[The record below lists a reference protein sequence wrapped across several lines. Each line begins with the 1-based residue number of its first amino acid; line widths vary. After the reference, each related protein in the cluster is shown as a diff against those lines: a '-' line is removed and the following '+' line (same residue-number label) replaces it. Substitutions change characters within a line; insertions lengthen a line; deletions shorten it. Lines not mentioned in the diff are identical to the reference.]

1 MSIYGGNMKKQKIF
15 LKNKQLL
22 GFYLVVG
29 VLFSVIS
36 VVAPSIS
43 GELVN
48 AVIYRQGDV
57 KVYLFLLVLTYIL
70 LLLFSIADQYFFQY
84 FQIKEK
90 NAMRNELFQASLKRG
105 NQEKEQIAAFTSF
118 VNNDV
123 PNIVENYY
131 GGTVDIIKCVCI
143 IVCNGVQREHN
154 KKLNNG
160 LPILHKV
167 PPKRDYGRYFCIMAE
182 KGGTSHGGL
191 TEKLSPFF
199 HAKKQEV
206 NAYGR

>member
-1 MSIYGGNMKKQKIF
+1 MFVMEYVHLWRKYEKTKDIFKKETIIRILSGGGSF
-15 LKNKQLL
+15 
-22 GFYLVVG
+22 
-29 VLFSVIS
+29 FSVIS

-90 NAMRNELFQASLKRG
+90 NAMRNKLFQASLKRG

-118 VNNDV
+118 V
-123 PNIVENYY
+123 
-131 GGTVDIIKCVCI
+131 
-143 IVCNGVQREHN
+143 
-154 KKLNNG
+154 
-160 LPILHKV
+160 LH
-167 PPKRDYGRYFCIMAE
+167 
-182 KGGTSHGGL
+182 
-191 TEKLSPFF
+191 
-199 HAKKQEV
+199 
-206 NAYGR
+206 

>member
-1 MSIYGGNMKKQKIF
+1 MTLNRAMFVMEYVQFQLYQELKMAINNFICIIKIRSFRRCMSIYGGNMKKQKTF

-118 VNNDV
+118 V
-123 PNIVENYY
+123 
-131 GGTVDIIKCVCI
+131 
-143 IVCNGVQREHN
+143 
-154 KKLNNG
+154 
-160 LPILHKV
+160 LH
-167 PPKRDYGRYFCIMAE
+167 
-182 KGGTSHGGL
+182 
-191 TEKLSPFF
+191 
-199 HAKKQEV
+199 
-206 NAYGR
+206 

>member
-1 MSIYGGNMKKQKIF
+1 MKKQKIF

-84 FQIKEK
+84 FQIKGKEC
-90 NAMRNELFQASLKRG
+90 NAKRTVSG
-105 NQEKEQIAAFTSF
+105 IPKERKSGKRANCSI
-118 VNNDV
+118 
-123 PNIVENYY
+123 Y
-131 GGTVDIIKCVCI
+131 
-143 IVCNGVQREHN
+143 IVCE
-154 KKLNNG
+154 
-160 LPILHKV
+160 
-167 PPKRDYGRYFCIMAE
+167 
-182 KGGTSHGGL
+182 
-191 TEKLSPFF
+191 
-199 HAKKQEV
+199 
-206 NAYGR
+206 

>member
-1 MSIYGGNMKKQKIF
+1 MKKQKIF

-191 TEKLSPFF
+191 TEKLSLFF